1 MSPELEQ
8 ALQDETLKIALKR
21 IYNFKR
27 LRELNAPPV
36 LIEQASVLLDK
47 TKKALGTQKYN
58 AVRDLFDEFRPIH
71 EAYLKETE
79 AMMEKPHDDV

>member
-8 ALQDETLKIALKR
+8 ALKDDDLSIALKR

-47 TKKALGTQKYN
+47 TKKSLGKQKYE
-58 AVRDLFDEFRPIH
+58 AVRELFDEYRPIH
-71 EAYLKETE
+71 EAQIKTE
-79 AMMEKPHDDV
+79 QAMMEKPDV